1 MGGSGLAPHGSAA
14 SLADALFRPAPIA
27 VHAVHAVHAAQPA
40 PSAPPNPV
48 VAAPMAAPAPAS
60 APASAPALAP
70 AQSAQTTDGSASCAR
85 VSAAAPLVAAP
96 SAAAEAGEVAWAVP
110 AADLAKY
117 DAIFEVAKGADGK
130 ICGAKAAAVL
140 NRSGL
145 PRETL
150 RAVWSLVDVCNAG
163 KIDREWF
170 ALAMHLAARARRGK
184 PLPPADLPLR
194 LELVP
199 VSQRREYATLV
210 EQAWRAKQSVG
221 DQSS

>member
-1 MGGSGLAPHGSAA
+1 M
-14 SLADALFRPAPIA
+14 
-27 VHAVHAVHAAQPA
+27 
-40 PSAPPNPV
+40 
-48 VAAPMAAPAPAS
+48 
-60 APASAPALAP
+60 
-70 AQSAQTTDGSASCAR
+70 
-85 VSAAAPLVAAP
+85 
-96 SAAAEAGEVAWAVP
+96 VP

-184 PLPPADLPLR
+184 PLPHSPIYTASLGAGSCFAAQGVLR
-194 LELVP
+194 CQEVRLNGLSAASRP
-199 VSQRREYATLV
+199 NTQIY
-210 EQAWRAKQSVG
+210 
-221 DQSS
+221 

>member
-1 MGGSGLAPHGSAA
+1 
-14 SLADALFRPAPIA
+14 
-27 VHAVHAVHAAQPA
+27 
-40 PSAPPNPV
+40 
-48 VAAPMAAPAPAS
+48 MAAPAS
-60 APASAPALAP
+60 AP
-70 AQSAQTTDGSASCAR
+70 AQSAQTTNGSASCAR
-85 VSAAAPLVAAP
+85 VSAAAPIVDAP

-150 RAVWSLVDVCNAG
+150 RAVWSLVDVCTTPARSAASGLRWPCTWRPKPGGASRCHPLESTAALGAG
-163 KIDREWF
+163 SCF
-170 ALAMHLAARARRGK
+170 AAQGVR
-184 PLPPADLPLR
+184 
-194 LELVP
+194 
-199 VSQRREYATLV
+199 ATLV

-221 DQSS
+221 DQ